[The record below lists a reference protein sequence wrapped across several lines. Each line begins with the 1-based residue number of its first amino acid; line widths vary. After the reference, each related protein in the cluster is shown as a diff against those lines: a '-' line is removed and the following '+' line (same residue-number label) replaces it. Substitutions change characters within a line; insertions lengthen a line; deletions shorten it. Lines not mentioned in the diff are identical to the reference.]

1 MTRFRTLLLAVALAT
16 PAAACSPTPPQIV
29 VHAGPNDKTTALTAV
44 GTATI
49 SVAPDCA
56 DLSLTVSADAARPS
70 DALAAARKNEKAVI
84 AALKKKGVADKDLA
98 LSTLGVDPNY
108 RTEGGRTV
116 LDGFHAHV
124 SITATT
130 RAFDQIGALMEAAA
144 DAGVTEMSSRFRRS
158 DLDAIRKQVRAQA
171 LTAAQAKA
179 KDTASTLGLTL
190 GRITAV
196 SDASQSYL
204 YTNEYFQRGGGG
216 GGGLGGEQEPLTIEV
231 TLTYEI

>member
-1 MTRFRTLLLAVALAT
+1 MHRLHALALAFALSA
-16 PAAACSPTPPQIV
+16 PVAACSSGSPPIV
-29 VHAGPNDKTTALTAV
+29 VHAGPGDKTTALTAV

-49 SVAPDCA
+49 AVSPDCA
-56 DLSLTVSADAARPS
+56 DLTLTVSADAAKPS
-70 DALAAARKNEKAVI
+70 DALAQARKSEDAVL
-84 AALKKKGVADKDLA
+84 AALKRKGVADKDLA

-108 RTEGGRTV
+108 RNDGGRSV

-124 SITATT
+124 TITATT
-130 RAFDQIGALMEAAA
+130 RAFDQIGTLMEAAA

-158 DLDAIRKQVRAQA
+158 DLETIRKQVRAQA

-179 KDTASTLGLTL
+179 KDTAATLGLTL
-190 GRITAV
+190 GRITTV

-204 YTNEYFQRGGGG
+204 YANEYFPSGGGA
-216 GGGLGGEQEPLTIEV
+216 GGGLGGEQQPLTIEV